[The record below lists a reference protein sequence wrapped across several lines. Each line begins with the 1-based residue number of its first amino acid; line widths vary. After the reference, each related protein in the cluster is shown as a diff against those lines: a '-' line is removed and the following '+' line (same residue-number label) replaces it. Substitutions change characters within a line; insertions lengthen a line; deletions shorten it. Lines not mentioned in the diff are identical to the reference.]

1 MLSGGNYHIRVWQLD
16 FNLPKLHP
24 MDVKLASVRRIVL
37 CLDITP
43 DDKFAYCG
51 TTTGDILKISI
62 DRNDIQSYNDP
73 DTTVPSLIACSKDK
87 SSKGVKALQCIT
99 NPSTGKTNVIVGA
112 GDGSMT
118 FMNPQLS
125 VVAGHKTQLMGGVT
139 SICKDPSGEKLIVG
153 TDQCNRYEVS
163 LDLARAELKASCH
176 YGTCGMLY
184 VLLTHVHT
192 YVYMYICIVVAVYS
206 LICFVPLSTS
216 IRKTKTVFQQFH
228 FRIISVT

>member
-1 MLSGGNYHIRVWQLD
+1 
-16 FNLPKLHP
+16 

-87 SSKGVKALQCIT
+87 SPKGVKALLCIT
-99 NPSTGKTNVIVGA
+99 NLSSGKTNFIVGA

-176 YGTCGMLY
+176 YGTCRVY
-184 VLLTHVHT
+184 VLLSAVHAYMHICIYTYAHVRKHT
-192 YVYMYICIVVAVYS
+192 YINAYIHRWS
-206 LICFVPLSTS
+206 S
-216 IRKTKTVFQQFH
+216 ILT
-228 FRIISVT
+228 

>member
-1 MLSGGNYHIRVWQLD
+1 
-16 FNLPKLHP
+16 

-87 SSKGVKALQCIT
+87 SSKGVKALLCIT
-99 NPSTGKTNVIVGA
+99 NPTTGKTNFIVGA

-139 SICKDPSGEKLIVG
+139 SICKDPSGEKLIIG

-176 YGTCGMLY
+176 YGTCVVY
-184 VLLTHVHT
+184 VLMTHVHT
-192 YVYMYICIVVAVYS
+192 YTHINMHIVAAVYV
-206 LICFVPLSTS
+206 LVYFVRLSTS
-216 IRKTKTVFQQFH
+216 MSNTKTNTVLF
-228 FRIISVT
+228 ST